1 MYGLNTCCLC
11 FHQSLSPALSHT
23 EKRMYGA
30 GHCFNRMPGWFCLV
44 FLKKNRSLNFFFF
57 FHVVTDFLKRFEFES
72 IYELLFFSTFKF
84 RFLLQI
90 EAFAKLNTQWR
101 KITTAYARSRRT
113 PQSAH
118 DIIWAVLQFRLT
130 IAPASVEIKP
140 WNKQLTKRENNLKLT
155 GDEGHL

>member
-1 MYGLNTCCLC
+1 MILSC
-11 FHQSLSPALSHT
+11 FS
-23 EKRMYGA
+23 E
-30 GHCFNRMPGWFCLV
+30 
-44 FLKKNRSLNFFFF
+44 KNRSLNFFFF

-140 WNKQLTKRENNLKLT
+140 WNKQLTKRENNLKLM

>member
-1 MYGLNTCCLC
+1 MLSSVFKPGSVTYWKTHARLLVIALTGCLDD
-11 FHQSLSPALSHT
+11 FIL
-23 EKRMYGA
+23 
-30 GHCFNRMPGWFCLV
+30 FFW
-44 FLKKNRSLNFFFF
+44 KNRSLNFFFF
-57 FHVVTDFLKRFEFES
+57 FHVVTDFLKSFEFER
-72 IYELLFFSTFKF
+72 IYELWLFSTFKF

-101 KITTAYARSRRT
+101 KITTAYNYARSRRT
-113 PQSAH
+113 PQSVH

-130 IAPASVEIKP
+130 TVPASVEIKP